1 VEKVNCWPPPE
12 DPNNENMTIGHLGL
26 TSAEENDLVAFLE
39 TLTDGFVPTPS
50 PTATPAS
57 TIRKPA
63 APPGAV
69 H

>member
-12 DPNNENMTIGHLGL
+12 DPNNENMTIGDLDL

-39 TLTDGFVPTPS
+39 TLTDGFVQTSS
-50 PTATPAS
+50 PTSTPAS

-63 APPGAV
+63 TPPGR
-69 H
+69 